1 MQVIWR
7 NLLSLKIFF
16 FVRESKRSL
25 PGQTR
30 LWVALHYISRH
41 DLLNQTNQIR
51 SFSLFFM
58 RVLLPDC
65 LHVSLPLRSMTY
77 MHHPEFTSFPFHFV
91 IFSWISFLKYLFLCV
106 SVSLCSSFV
115 SFSLSWSWSRRDACS
130 WRLDIIWRKVVSES
144 DLQTSACCPSVVIYW
159 IRSQIRR
166 TASQK
171 SDKITAK
178 ATCSYVVYIIVSG
191 THTVL

>member
-1 MQVIWR
+1 M
-7 NLLSLKIFF
+7 LLQPVLYACVVARLSACVTASKEHDVYASSSWIHILPFSFCHFLMNFFPKI
-16 FVRESKRSL
+16 
-25 PGQTR
+25 
-30 LWVALHYISRH
+30 
-41 DLLNQTNQIR
+41 
-51 SFSLFFM
+51 SLFVCF
-58 RVLLPDC
+58 C
-65 LHVSLPLRSMTY
+65 LPL
-77 MHHPEFTSFPFHFV
+77 F
-91 IFSWISFLKYLFLCV
+91 
-106 SVSLCSSFV
+106 FV

-171 SDKITAK
+171 SDKIAAR